1 MFLQHKLFYILFSL
15 QITILQNEVHFIL
28 FSLSILL
35 PQIPYFARFSS
46 HMFLQQK
53 LCLISFSSH
62 LLFVCFLFVF
72 LKHTVLLFISSF
84 SKTKAAFRTIFITHV
99 SPKASSSSYR
109 FQSND
114 AIGMLFVQPIFS
126 SCLSS
131 SCTLKLDKR
140 RIYRNRNTRTLNF
153 FLVTKKGY
161 YVMSAQ
167 EGW

>member
-1 MFLQHKLFYILFSL
+1 MFLQHKLYY
-15 QITILQNEVHFIL
+15 TILQNELHFIL
-28 FSLSILL
+28 FSLRILL
-35 PQIPYFARFSS
+35 PQIPYFARFFS
-46 HMFLQQK
+46 HIFLQQK

-62 LLFVCFLFVF
+62 LFFCFVF
-72 LKHTVLLFISSF
+72 CFVFPKHTVLLFISSF

-126 SCLSS
+126 SCLLS

-140 RIYRNRNTRTLNF
+140 RMYRNRNIRTLNF
-153 FLVTKKGY
+153 FLVTIFFYFFFK
-161 YVMSAQ
+161 
-167 EGW
+167 